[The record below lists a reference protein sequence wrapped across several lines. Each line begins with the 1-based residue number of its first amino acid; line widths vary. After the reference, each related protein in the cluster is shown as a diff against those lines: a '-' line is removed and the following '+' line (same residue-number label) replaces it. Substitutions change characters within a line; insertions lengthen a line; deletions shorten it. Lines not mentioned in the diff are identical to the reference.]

1 MDSALRPAEQDT
13 PLIAVLTSDTIRPY
27 EMTMPVAQTQ
37 LWPARPSIIRMS
49 TQERVGIYRRAYAPS
64 KYTNYEHESD

>member
-37 LWPARPSIIRMS
+37 LWPARPPIVRMS

-64 KYTNYEHESD
+64 KYTDYEHESD

>member
-1 MDSALRPAEQDT
+1 MDSDLRPAEQDT
-13 PLIAVLTSDTIRPY
+13 PLIAVLTSDAIRPY
-27 EMTMPVAQTQ
+27 ETTMPVAQTQ
-37 LWPARPSIIRMS
+37 LWPARPPIVRVS